1 MDVRCE
7 RCRAQ
12 YVVDD
17 ARVSEAGVKVA
28 CTQCGHGFLLRK
40 KTLAITVPLK
50 GGDPDVPIPVADLAA
65 QRGAPE
71 APGAEVAPRSEWR
84 LRQTGGAVF
93 PFRELSTL
101 QRWIVERKASRD
113 DEVAAAGE
121 GDAWRRL
128 GDIPELQSFFK
139 LLEKAQRR
147 AEPNP
152 EAAVDAPPAR
162 SRPGLEDPAWASGP
176 ASPTRRVTR
185 SAVRPA
191 PRRRR
196 VVWVALLVL
205 GLLGVAAMTVYL
217 RRKAEADAAVHAESA
232 EAAALAALAAAKP
245 TPAPSRPPRQE
256 PKPEPRPE
264 PAKEPPSDSAPE
276 AGPAPASSTAAAT
289 EPDPA
294 APGGSSVTTSQA
306 EPASVTPATP
316 PPAAPP
322 PSRRDVAASAL
333 RGVLARARE
342 QRDRGR
348 CEAALDLYGQAL
360 ALDGRNA
367 TALSGRGACYLE
379 LSRYVQAEAS
389 FVGALDSD
397 PRNAEALYGMAE
409 TYRYMGRKDDA
420 VTFYEKFLAVRPT
433 GDDAAAARRLISQL
447 KE

>member
-40 KTLAITVPLK
+40 KTLAVTVPLK
-50 GGDPDVPIPVADLAA
+50 GGDPDVPIPIADLAS
-65 QRGAPE
+65 RGGAPE
-71 APGAEVAPRSEWR
+71 APGAEAAPRSEWR
-84 LRQTGGAVF
+84 LRQSGGAVF

-128 GDIPELQSFFK
+128 GDIPELQSFFN
-139 LLEKAQRR
+139 LLEKARRR

-152 EAAVDAPPAR
+152 EAAVDAPPPR
-162 SRPGLEDPAWASGP
+162 PRPGVEDPAWASGP
-176 ASPTRRVTR
+176 APPTRRVTR
-185 SAVRPA
+185 SALRPP

-196 VVWVALLVL
+196 VVWVALLAL
-205 GLLGVAAMTVYL
+205 GLLGVAATTLYL
-217 RRKAEADAAVHAESA
+217 RRKAEADAAVHLASA

-245 TPAPSRPPRQE
+245 TPVAAPQPSLE
-256 PKPEPRPE
+256 PKPEPKPEPGPE
-264 PAKEPPSDSAPE
+264 PAKEPPSDPVPE
-276 AGPAPASSTAAAT
+276 ASP
-289 EPDPA
+289 
-294 APGGSSVTTSQA
+294 
-306 EPASVTPATP
+306 
-316 PPAAPP
+316 APP
-322 PSRRDVAASAL
+322 PSTAAEPAPAAPAGLSKGAPTPPRRDDAASAL

-367 TALSGRGACYLE
+367 AALSGRGACYLD

-409 TYRYMGRKDDA
+409 TYRYMGRKGEA
-420 VTFYEKFLAVRPT
+420 VVFYEKFLAVRPT